1 MSIRLS
7 LALLTVAL
15 LPGLALANP
24 WKSKTM
30 VGHEYPS
37 TSFDRT
43 RIVHEVV
50 SDGDDL
56 QTAAQDW
63 YEDYYNG
70 YDDDIYIHGAYH
82 APVAVTA
89 APAAVV
95 IHKDHHHHRVAE
107 LEAAL
112 ARDVAARKAL
122 QAEIRELRAEHLKY
136 EMMLEKEIRERE
148 LVNYDEIT
156 PPTPPAPPFHSV
168 KIDR

>member
-1 MSIRLS
+1 MSIRSS
-7 LALLTVAL
+7 LAMLTVAL
-15 LPGLALANP
+15 LPGLVLGNP
-24 WKSKTM
+24 WETM
-30 VGHEYPS
+30 VGHETPS

-43 RIVHEVV
+43 RIVAEVV

-56 QTAAQDW
+56 QTSAQDW

-70 YDDDIYIHGAYH
+70 YDDDVYIHGAYH

-95 IHKDHHHHRVAE
+95 VHKTNHHHDRVAE

-122 QAEIRELRAEHLKY
+122 QAEVRQLRAEHLKY
-136 EMMLEKEIRERE
+136 EMLLQKEIKERD
-148 LVNYDEIT
+148 LVKYEEI
-156 PPTPPAPPFHSV
+156 TPPAPPIPPTHSV
-168 KIDR
+168 KVGR

>member
-1 MSIRLS
+1 MSIRSS
-7 LALLTVAL
+7 LAILTVAL
-15 LPGLALANP
+15 LPGLVFANP
-24 WKSKTM
+24 WKTM

-43 RIVHEVV
+43 RIVAEVV

-95 IHKDHHHHRVAE
+95 IHKDDHHHRVAE

-136 EMMLEKEIRERE
+136 EMMLQKEIQRRE
-148 LVNYDEIT
+148 LVNYEEIT
-156 PPTPPAPPFHSV
+156 PPTPPIPPLHSV
-168 KIDR
+168 KVAR

>member
-1 MSIRLS
+1 MSIRFT
-7 LALLTVAL
+7 LAVLTVAL
-15 LPGLALANP
+15 LPGLVFANP
-24 WKSKTM
+24 WKTM

-43 RIVHEVV
+43 RIVAEIV

-56 QTAAQDW
+56 QTAAQNW
-63 YEDYYNG
+63 YEDYYHG

-82 APVAVTA
+82 APVAVTTDPSA
-89 APAAVV
+89 IV
-95 IHKDHHHHRVAE
+95 IHRDDHDHRVAE

-136 EMMLEKEIRERE
+136 EMLLQNEIKRRE
-148 LVNYDEIT
+148 LVNYEEIT

-168 KIDR
+168 KVER

>member
-7 LALLTVAL
+7 LTLLTVAL

-24 WKSKTM
+24 WKTM

-43 RIVHEVV
+43 RIVAEVV

-70 YDDDIYIHGAYH
+70 YDDDVYIHGAYH

-95 IHKDHHHHRVAE
+95 IHKDNHHRVAE

-122 QAEIRELRAEHLKY
+122 QAEVRELRAEHLKY
-136 EMMLEKEIRERE
+136 EMMLQKEIRERE
-148 LVNYDEIT
+148 LVKYQEIT
-156 PPTPPAPPFHSV
+156 PPAPPVPPFHSV
-168 KIDR
+168 KTSR